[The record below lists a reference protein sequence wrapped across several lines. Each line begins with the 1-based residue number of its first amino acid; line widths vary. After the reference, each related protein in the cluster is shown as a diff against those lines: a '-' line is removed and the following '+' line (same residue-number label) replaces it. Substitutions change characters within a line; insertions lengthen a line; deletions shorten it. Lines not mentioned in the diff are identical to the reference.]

1 MDTQSIIVTRKLG
14 KQPLAV
20 VTGGSHRV
28 GRMITLEL
36 ARLGYAILIHYNK
49 AIIQAETLKNSIFD
63 NGGWADVV
71 QGDLKQAF
79 QIDQLFQKVDQIG
92 RPLQVWVNSA
102 AIMPAGDILKV
113 DEESWSH
120 TMNLNL
126 RAALFC
132 SIKASERMQAGGSI
146 VNVSDYFAQQAWR
159 VHPLYGLSKAALEHL
174 TRILASRLAPR
185 IRVNALG
192 LAPVIPPD
200 DYPENEWQ
208 GILSR
213 SPGKRAITG
222 EEIGRALEYLL
233 TNEYIS
239 GEILSVTGDG
249 KLSIVTTEI
258 HERPA

>member
-20 VTGGSHRV
+20 VTGGAHRV

-63 NGGWADVV
+63 HGGWADVM
-71 QGDLKQAF
+71 QADLTQPY
-79 QIDQLFQKVDQIG
+79 QITQLFQRVDQIG
-92 RPLQVWVNSA
+92 KPLQVWVNSA
-102 AIMPAGDILKV
+102 AIMAGGDILQV
-113 DEESWSH
+113 DEDSWSQS
-120 TMNLNL
+120 MNLNF
-126 RAALFC
+126 RAALLC
-132 SIKASERMQAGGSI
+132 AIEASERMQAGGNI
-146 VNVSDYFAQQAWR
+146 INISDYFAQQTWR
-159 VHPLYGLSKAALEHL
+159 NHPLYGLSKAALEHL
-174 TRILASRLAPR
+174 TRILASRLAPH
-185 IRVNALG
+185 IRVNALE

-200 DYPENEWQ
+200 SYTESDWKSV
-208 GILSR
+208 LSR
-213 SPGKRAITG
+213 SPGNREIT
-222 EEIGRALEYLL
+222 ETEIGRGLEYLL

-249 KLSIVTTEI
+249 KLAIRTTEI